1 MSDHA
6 LISND
11 VQAFLDTVGGDYVAA
26 YNEIVADQER
36 KVLAKRAPSN
46 AETRR
51 AAYAKAV
58 RTMDRK
64 QLASMA
70 KTVRGFL
77 PLAKRNA
84 EITAQTGI
92 LDDVEAE
99 DLMVEVLEVKRL
111 QEIAKSRYEEIRKRV
126 FNSMTEGLAEQGEEN
141 PDLVAS
147 YIEVP
152 KLGLKFTREGGGF
165 KDPELQEDVLAA
177 LVGPEVWD
185 KVTTVEVIPAQEV
198 RTLDMD
204 LFLQEARRK
213 PALLEELR
221 KALKV
226 GEPATVRFNQRAL
239 APDEE

>member
-1 MSDHA
+1 MPDQA
-6 LISND
+6 LITNE
-11 VQAFLDTVGGDYVAA
+11 VQSFLDTVGGDYVAA

-36 KVLAKRAPSN
+36 KVIARRTPSN
-46 AETRR
+46 AETRK

-58 RTMDRK
+58 RLMDRK

-70 KTVRGFL
+70 KTVRNFL
-77 PLAKRNA
+77 PLSKANA
-84 EITAQTGI
+84 AVTAQTGV
-92 LDDVEAE
+92 LDEAEAE

-111 QEIAKSRYEEIRKRV
+111 QEMAKSRYEEIRKRV
-126 FNSMTEGLAEQGEEN
+126 FNSITEGLAEQGEKDPEI
-141 PDLVAS
+141 VAG

-165 KDPELQEDVLAA
+165 ADPELQEEVLAA
-177 LVGPEVWD
+177 LVGTEVWD
-185 KVTTVEVIPAQEV
+185 KVTRVEVIPAQEV

-226 GEPATVRFNQRAL
+226 GEPKGFKFHQRAL
-239 APDEE
+239 VPDEE